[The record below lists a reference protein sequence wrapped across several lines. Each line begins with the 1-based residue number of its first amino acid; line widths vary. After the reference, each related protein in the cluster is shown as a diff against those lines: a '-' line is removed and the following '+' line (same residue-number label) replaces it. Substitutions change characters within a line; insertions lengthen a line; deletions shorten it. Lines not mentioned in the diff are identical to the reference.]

1 MIGSAA
7 VPAGTYTLWTIP
19 KPEGWTLIIN
29 KQTGQWG
36 TIYDPAQDL
45 VRVEMQ
51 YEAPATTLEQFLI
64 SLEPDESGA
73 VLRLRWD
80 DREAWV
86 PIQIK

>member
-1 MIGSAA
+1 
-7 VPAGTYTLWTIP
+7 LWTVP

-45 VRVEMQ
+45 VRVEMHD
-51 YEAPATTLEQFLI
+51 EAPATMEEQFTI
-64 SLEPDESGA
+64 SLEPREPGA

-80 DREAWV
+80 NREAWV
-86 PIQIK
+86 PIEIK